1 MANIIIES
9 SMKSF
14 IDDFHIGKCDACT
27 QFEHFVNYCVI
38 TKLYSEAYNND
49 RQFYSKVHT
58 GAGGDLGID
67 GILIVLNDIVVTTK
81 EQVDDILNRVHH
93 LEPRFVFIQA
103 KTSSEFST
111 GEMLKTGNGV
121 NSMFDFEA
129 AHTFNPKVEKFFN
142 LLKYIYSKSAD
153 FTENPECVIYYVTQ
167 GKWVGDNNQQTAISS
182 TKQLLSS
189 KGIFSTIQFNCIDAN
204 ELIQISRELRN
215 QIIKVLP
222 FSKRVSFPMIEG
234 IKEAYIGLVKA
245 KDYIALITD
254 NHQNLQ
260 RSLFYENVRGFLGD
274 NPVNSEIEA
283 TISSADKKPQF
294 PILNNG
300 VTIITR
306 DLLCTGDSVKLT
318 DFQIVNGCQTS
329 NVLYKNRAK
338 LSDDMMVPIKVI
350 STTDI
355 DVIADV
361 VKSTNRQTIV
371 TLEAFESLKPFH
383 KKLQDFYKA
392 LEGEH
397 HLYYERRMNEYS
409 KVNGVRVNKYLVVSL
424 ANQLYSMVSM
434 FYADPH
440 STHRYYGELLKSYT
454 KSNKVFDEN
463 HNLLMYYVSALALYK
478 VDLSMSQG
486 LISADY
492 HDYRHHLLLLLR
504 ILFLKT
510 DSLPQMNSNEME
522 RKCKLIMEALKDVK
536 KFELTLKQAVQII
549 DYCTAHTKLT
559 YGIGN
564 SLDRR
569 KEFTQELIDAAKA
582 ML

>member
-1 MANIIIES
+1 MANIIIDS
-9 SMKSF
+9 STKSF
-14 IDDFHIGKCDACT
+14 IDEFHVKKCDACT

-38 TKLYSEAYNND
+38 TKLYSEAYNSD
-49 RQFYSKVHT
+49 RQFYDKVHT

-67 GILIVLNDIVVTTK
+67 GILIVLNDIVVTSK
-81 EQVDDILNRVHH
+81 DQVDDILNRSHH
-93 LEPRFVFIQA
+93 LEPRFIFIQA

-111 GEMLKTGNGV
+111 GEMLKTGTGV
-121 NSMFDFEA
+121 SSIFDFDTR
-129 AHTFNPKVEKFFN
+129 HTFNSKVEKYFN

-153 FTENPECVIYYVTQ
+153 FTENPECLIYYVTQ
-167 GKWVGDNNQQTAISS
+167 GKWVGDNNQQTAIASS
-182 TKQLLSS
+182 KQLLVD
-189 KGIFSTIQFNCIDAN
+189 KGIFSKIQYNCIDAD

-222 FSKRVSFPMIEG
+222 FSKRVSFPVIDG
-234 IKEAYIGLVKA
+234 IKEAYIGLIKA
-245 KDYIALITD
+245 KDYITLITD

-283 TISSADKKPQF
+283 TITNEEKKPQF

-338 LSDDMMVPIKVI
+338 ISEDMMVPVKVI
-350 STTDI
+350 STTDA

-361 VKSTNRQTIV
+361 VKSTNRQTNV

-392 LEGEH
+392 LEGEY

-409 KVNGVRVNKYLVVSL
+409 KVNGERVNKYQVVSL
-424 ANQLYSMVSM
+424 ANQLFSVVSM

-486 LISADY
+486 VVSTNY

-504 ILFLKT
+504 VFFLKT
-510 DSLPQMNSNEME
+510 DNLPAMNSNEME
-522 RKCKLIMEALKDVK
+522 RKCKVIMASLKDTK
-536 KFELTLKQAVQII
+536 KYELTLKQAIQVI
-549 DYCTAHTKLT
+549 DYCTSHTKLT
-559 YGIGN
+559 WGIGN
-564 SLDRR
+564 TLDRR
-569 KEFTQELIDAAKA
+569 KEFTQELIDAAKT